1 MTTSLAP
8 TPTPAAPTRPAL
20 GSPARRVFT
29 MLGRELKLGP
39 RSPVVLLAV
48 VLPLL
53 MTFLVASVFGGL
65 LESQPRLGIYSP
77 EPTSISSSAAAL
89 DGIRSV
95 DYDSAEAIR
104 ADVADHELD
113 AALILPAGF
122 DQAVAAGQPV
132 QVTYLVSGQALAS
145 DRAVLTATVTGL
157 IRELAGAE
165 STVVV
170 DVITVGAEDFVPI
183 GDRMIP
189 LLVVYAVVVA
199 ALFVPAASILDERT
213 KGTLNAILATPASM
227 AEVLTSKALFAS
239 VLSML
244 MGIVTLIINQA
255 FSGEILGIVL
265 ALLLG
270 TFMLVEIGLI
280 MGLWVRDMTT
290 LYAWMKAGGIL
301 IVLPGL
307 IALFPTLPQW
317 ISMLAPTYYFLQP
330 IYDLSVGGATLSA
343 VLPTLGICLL
353 IGLALLP
360 VLWWSAVSTEQR
372 RLQG

>member
-1 MTTSLAP
+1 MLA
-8 TPTPAAPTRPAL
+8 
-20 GSPARRVFT
+20 
-29 MLGRELKLGP
+29 RELKLGP

-65 LESQPRLGIYSP
+65 LESQPRLGIHSP
-77 EPTSISSSAAAL
+77 EPTSISSSAATL

-122 DQAVAAGQPV
+122 DEAVAAGEPV

-145 DRAVLTATVTGL
+145 DRAVLTVTVTAL
-157 IRELAGAE
+157 IRELTGAE

-280 MGLWVRDMTT
+280 MGLWVRDMNT

-360 VLWWSAVSTEQR
+360 LLWWSAVSTEQR

>member
-8 TPTPAAPTRPAL
+8 TPTPAAAARPTL

-29 MLGRELKLGP
+29 MLARELKLGP

-65 LESQPRLGIYSP
+65 LESQPRLGIHSP

-122 DQAVAAGQPV
+122 DQAVAAGEPV
-132 QVTYLVSGQALAS
+132 EVTYLVSGQALAS
-145 DRAVLTATVTGL
+145 DRAVLTVTVTAL
-157 IRELAGAE
+157 IRELTGAE

-280 MGLWVRDMTT
+280 MGLWVRDMNT

-330 IYDLSVGGATLSA
+330 IYDLSIGGATLSA

-360 VLWWSAVSTEQR
+360 LLWWSAVSTEQR

>member
-157 IRELAGAE
+157 IRELTGAE

-360 VLWWSAVSTEQR
+360 VLWWSAVSTEER

>member
-8 TPTPAAPTRPAL
+8 TPTPAAPTRPTL

-145 DRAVLTATVTGL
+145 DRAVLTATVTAL
-157 IRELAGAE
+157 IRELTGAE

>member
-8 TPTPAAPTRPAL
+8 TPTPAAPTRPTL

-145 DRAVLTATVTGL
+145 DRAVLTATVTAL
-157 IRELAGAE
+157 IRELTGAE

-360 VLWWSAVSTEQR
+360 VLWWSAVSTEER